1 MEQEE
6 DTKGTGWIDR
16 IEQMDRRWIFSIMA
30 VVMII
35 PLIVT
40 IPLPLAPT
48 KPVLAFHDYIE
59 SLSPGTK
66 VLVADDWDPGSKAE
80 LLTASHAVHTHLAR
94 RGIKVID
101 LTLWETGTGIVRD
114 NLNETWKKYDR
125 TYGEDYVF
133 LGVKPGREA
142 AIVTL
147 AQNIPNTF
155 PEDYYK
161 TPIAEIAI
169 MEGIENIKSL
179 PLIITVSAGYPG
191 TKEWVQQV
199 RNRYDVPMICAT
211 GGVSAPEYYPYY
223 ESGQLSGLIGGL
235 KAMAEYEKLVGV
247 EKGFATKAMG
257 AQSFAHYT
265 LVALI
270 AVGNVLYLIKK
281 RKGPG
286 R

>member
-1 MEQEE
+1 MNDNQRER
-6 DTKGTGWIDR
+6 TSGWIAAV
-16 IEQMDRRWIFSIMA
+16 EQLDRRWIFAVMA
-30 VVMII
+30 LVMII
-35 PLIVT
+35 PLIKTV
-40 IPLPLAPT
+40 PLPLKVT
-48 KPVLAFHDYIE
+48 DPVRAFYDYIE
-59 SLSPGTK
+59 RLEPGTK

-80 LLTASHAVHTHLAR
+80 LMTASHAVHSHLAR

-101 LTLWETGTGIVRD
+101 LTLWETGTGLVRD
-114 NLNETWKKYDR
+114 NLEETSKKYGR
-125 TYGEDYVF
+125 KYGEDYVF

-147 AQNIPNTF
+147 AENVPDTF
-155 PEDYYK
+155 PVDYYK
-161 TPIAEIAI
+161 TPVEELPV
-169 MEGIENIKSL
+169 MEGIADIKSF

-223 ESGQLSGLIGGL
+223 EAGQLSGLIGGL

-247 EKGFATKAMG
+247 EEGFAAKAMA

-265 LVALI
+265 LVLLI
-270 AVGNVLYLIKK
+270 LIGNVLYVIK
-281 RKGPG
+281 RRRGID